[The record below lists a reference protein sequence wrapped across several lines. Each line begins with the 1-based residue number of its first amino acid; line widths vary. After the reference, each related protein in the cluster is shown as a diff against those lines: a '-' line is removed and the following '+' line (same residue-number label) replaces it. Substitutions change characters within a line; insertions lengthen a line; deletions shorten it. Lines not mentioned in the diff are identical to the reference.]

1 MLTIND
7 NLCTNCL
14 ACYDVCPY
22 YVIGKEEKTSR
33 VFVRYPDQCRSCGHC
48 IAVCPATAIDHT
60 RLSRKDFGESPK
72 IEIPPDK
79 LKEYIVQR
87 RSIRSYKDKAI
98 DEQSL
103 NNLLEVGAYGG
114 TGANIQSV
122 RFITITD
129 KKQLR
134 SLEKIVYE
142 ICWNAGLKFFT
153 GKGLLFGLLARK
165 FGSEITSWFTSY
177 HDIFRYRRENNEMP
191 GAIFRNAPS
200 VILAHDLAH
209 NPLGAINCAVAL
221 RNMELLAP
229 AMGLGTCWTGYMI
242 TAALNKPKTINALL
256 GIDETRR
263 VYGGIMVGYPKYHYT
278 CKIPRGMVN
287 SGFRTSNIST
297 KLS

>member
-1 MLTIND
+1 MLTINE

-22 YVIGKEEKTSR
+22 YVIGKEKMSAR

-48 IAVCPATAIDHT
+48 VAVCPAAAIDH
-60 RLSRKDFGESPK
+60 RELPRKDFIESNK

-87 RSIRSYKDKAI
+87 RSIRSYKDKAV

-103 NNLLEVGAYGG
+103 NNLIEVGAYGG
-114 TGANIQSV
+114 TGANTQSV
-122 RFITITD
+122 RFMLITD
-129 KKQLR
+129 IEQLR
-134 SLEKIVYE
+134 SIEKTVYE

-153 GKGLLFGLLARK
+153 GKGLIFDLLAGK
-165 FGSEITSWFTSY
+165 FGPEITSWLTSY
-177 HDIFRYRRENNEMP
+177 HDIFRHRRENNEIP
-191 GAIFRNAPS
+191 GAVFRNAPS

-221 RNMELLAP
+221 RGMELLAP

-242 TAALNKPKTINALL
+242 TAALKKPKTINTLL
-256 GIDETRR
+256 GIDKTRR
-263 VYGGIMVGYPKYHYT
+263 VYGGIMVGYPKYHYRYM
-278 CKIPRGMVN
+278 IPRGKVN
-287 SGFRTSNIST
+287 SGFRISNIGAM
-297 KLS
+297 LS